1 MQIFNCKNANNC
13 FIDFFFQA
21 GHQVQDCVASWF
33 SLYPQPKLVL
43 TLSRAQVYS
52 MRAEPPGG
60 RVREAVALLDS
71 PAFTALSYEV
81 NQIGSKGT
89 SIKDA
94 RSSTYLLDCKF
105 FRGEKWKKTQK
116 TCFFRVVW
124 QVFLWIN
131 ESTVR
136 LTCGFLLPRWH
147 LSYSVQWNLVSP
159 LPILR
164 PSCSHTCKICA
175 EKVLSRF
182 YLWLR

>member
-89 SIKDA
+89 FIKDA

-105 FRGEKWKKTQK
+105 FRGKNKKKKKNKPENMLFQGLLCGR
-116 TCFFRVVW
+116 CFC
-124 QVFLWIN
+124 
-131 ESTVR
+131 E
-136 LTCGFLLPRWH
+136 
-147 LSYSVQWNLVSP
+147 
-159 LPILR
+159 
-164 PSCSHTCKICA
+164 
-175 EKVLSRF
+175 
-182 YLWLR
+182 